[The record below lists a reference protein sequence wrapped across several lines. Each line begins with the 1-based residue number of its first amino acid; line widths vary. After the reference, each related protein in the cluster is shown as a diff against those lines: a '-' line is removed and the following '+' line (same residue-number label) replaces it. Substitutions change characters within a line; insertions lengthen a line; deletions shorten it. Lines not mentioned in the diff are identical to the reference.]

1 MKPIHPPIAMDGGI
15 VNAHPR
21 RGAVTEDE
29 NGVSEIIG
37 VVMLLA
43 MVVSI
48 LAIVMVALKPY
59 VDDFDDNKNWSS
71 ARVLSEQIQ
80 SRIDVVGSAPNGTG
94 VAFTLPLV
102 TSTLRSLDMVETW
115 TLQADLIGL
124 DRVEV
129 NIVNATAFE
138 ISSQNETMSSV
149 EVSNDGILRTYNVTS
164 IGSARSFDGEQ
175 NFGRELI
182 IDVKNADGKS
192 IHRLVRLQLSGLQMN
207 TDLNI
212 GVHNTAIINHGRMSR
227 MPNNAWNI
235 EKFPP
240 LNVEETFSG
249 QRRVTLMLSDVQ
261 TTASLPSGKSSTLE
275 IISRGPLT
283 LFDGEARNLRFS
295 VDNQLHSNI
304 NPQFTELWTGDHLV
318 HQATGDTSAYFGFA
332 PWGRSSGT
340 DGIGLFPR
348 DEVILLEIVL
358 LRVEVS

>member
-1 MKPIHPPIAMDGGI
+1 MKPIHPPIAMDGWNVI
-15 VNAHPR
+15 AHPR
-21 RGAVTEDE
+21 RNAVKEDN

-71 ARVLSEQIQ
+71 ARVLSEQVQ
-80 SRIDVVGSAPNGTG
+80 ARIDVVGSAPNGTG

-102 TSTLRSLDMVETW
+102 TSTIHSLNLVETW
-115 TLQADLIGL
+115 TIQSDLFGL
-124 DRVEV
+124 DRVDV
-129 NIVNATAFE
+129 KLVNATAFE
-138 ISSQNETMSSV
+138 ISSDNETISSIGIY
-149 EVSNDGILRTYNVTS
+149 SDGILRTYNVTN
-164 IGSARSFDGEQ
+164 IGATHTFDTGQ
-175 NFGRELI
+175 IFGRELI
-182 IDVKNADGKS
+182 IDVENADGIV

-207 TDLNI
+207 TGLNI
-212 GVHNTAIINHGRMSR
+212 GVHNTAMINHGMMSR

-240 LNVEETFSG
+240 LHVEETFSG
-249 QRRVTLMLSDVQ
+249 QRRVTLMLSDIQ
-261 TTASLPSGKSSTLE
+261 TTSSLPTGKSSTLQ

-304 NPQFTELWTGDHLV
+304 NPQFTELWTGDHLI
-318 HQATGDTSAYFGFA
+318 HQATGDTSTYFGFA
-332 PWGRSSGT
+332 PWGKSSGIN
-340 DGIGLFPR
+340 GIGLFPN
-348 DEVILLEIVL
+348 DEVVLLEIGIQ
-358 LRVEVS
+358 RVEVS